1 MEAATITLAI
11 AHTWDDGS
19 IDYITILGGNKAQ
32 FVDGGLAPRWLQE
45 RAAMVRIFD
54 IGEGG
59 EIGKRF
65 SNNIMCVWINQEEY
79 EQLLDLTKGKTNE
92 DQEGING

>member
-1 MEAATITLAI
+1 MHEDNIRWAV
-11 AHTWDDGS
+11 AHTWNDGS
-19 IDYITILGGNKAQ
+19 IDYITILGGRKAQ
-32 FVDGGLAPRWLQE
+32 TIEGGLAPRWFQE

-65 SNNIMCVWINQEEY
+65 SNNIMCVWINQEEHK
-79 EQLLDLTKGKTNE
+79 QLLNLTKGAVNE
-92 DQEGING
+92 